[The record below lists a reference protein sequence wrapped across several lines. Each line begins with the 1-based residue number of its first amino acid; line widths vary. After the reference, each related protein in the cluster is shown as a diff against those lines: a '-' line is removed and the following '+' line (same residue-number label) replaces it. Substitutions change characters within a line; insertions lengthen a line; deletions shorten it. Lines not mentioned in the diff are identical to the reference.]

1 MKGKMCPILAL
12 GAIHLEATTPNHVS
26 RFEVENVR
34 FCKTDQCAWWDL
46 GAKKCVI
53 MCLPYLFNLTS
64 IKKGRP

>member
-1 MKGKMCPILAL
+1 MEDKHCPIFLAAML
-12 GAIHLEATTPNHVS
+12 SIDQSVASPQKVI
-26 RFEVENVR
+26 NVTK
-34 FCKTDQCAWWDL
+34 CWEGKCAWWDL